1 MGLCPNRLRSRK
13 KAPLRRGFFCLALNF
28 SESLDQFAT
37 DDFDRIAD
45 EAYDVCRVDF
55 DIAAIDHHIYGML
68 ERFPDVVGIVDVFFA
83 ELCCRAKNRLV
94 EVLEKFF
101 EKRMR
106 RNADADFRALD
117 IELACD
123 VRVCRENER
132 IRAGNAL
139 LDDAECKV
147 AHVGVT
153 GGKTNIGNNQRH
165 DELFHGLL
173 ERIKLVDRLGRF
185 GIASDGVT
193 GFSGVEDEAI
203 VFENFCRLLYDS
215 RLRVFWMY
223 FNSHNFLTVFRFWTN
238 NI

>member
-1 MGLCPNRLRSRK
+1 MLKNCPALARLF
-13 KAPLRRGFFCLALNF
+13 LYCEDF

-68 ERFPDVVGIVDVFFA
+68 ECFPNVIGIVDIFFA
-83 ELCCRAKNRLV
+83 ELCCRAEYRLV
-94 EVLEKFF
+94 EMLEKFL
-101 EKRMR
+101 EKRVR
-106 RNADADFRALD
+106 RNADADFWALD
-117 IELACD
+117 IELARN
-123 VRVCRENER
+123 VRVGRENER
-132 IRAGNAL
+132 VRAGNAL

-153 GGKTNIGNNQRH
+153 GGKTNIRNNQRH

-173 ERIKLVDRLGRF
+173 ERVKLMDRLGRF
-185 GIASDGVT
+185 GVAADGIT